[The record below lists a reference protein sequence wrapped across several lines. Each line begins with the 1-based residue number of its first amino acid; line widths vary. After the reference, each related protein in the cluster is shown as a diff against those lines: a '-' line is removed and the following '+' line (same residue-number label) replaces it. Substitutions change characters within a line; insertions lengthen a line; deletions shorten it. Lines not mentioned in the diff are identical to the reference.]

1 MVGVLWRGICG
12 AVHVMSPASSLGTV
26 PANSRKPRSRHTGI
40 NHRATGEGAPA
51 MSRRAKIVCTLGPA
65 TSGPGM
71 ITQLVAAGLDVAR
84 LNMSHGDHDAHRAAY
99 QAVRAASDASGR
111 SVGVLVDRQ
120 GPKIRLG
127 RFAAGPVTLAAGQE
141 FTITGQDV
149 PGDQNEVSVSYPGL
163 AGDVQ
168 PGTRLLVDD
177 GRVVLEVTAVQGE
190 RVRTRVLV
198 GGPVS
203 DHKGLNLPGVRVNVP
218 ALTRKDADDLRWALR
233 LRADLIALSFVQGP
247 EDAAPARQIMDEL
260 GAALPLIAKIEKP
273 QAVSALPEI
282 IEAFDGIM
290 VARGDLGVEYPL
302 EQVPLVQ
309 KRSIALA
316 RQAAKPVI
324 VATQML
330 ESMIG
335 APRPTRA
342 EASDVANA
350 VLDGA
355 DALML
360 SAETSV
366 GSYPVEAVATMAKI
380 IVAAERDWSFAPPDG
395 PPQTTGGAIAR
406 AAGEVGAAVGARAL
420 VAFTMTGD
428 TARRLARCRSP
439 IPLLAFTTEAATR
452 SQLAL
457 TWGAETFLVP
467 AVAHTDDMVRQVEA
481 ALRDVGRCTP
491 GDLVVLV
498 AGSPPG
504 TPGRTN
510 ALRVHRIGDVI
521 ET

>member
-1 MVGVLWRGICG
+1 
-12 AVHVMSPASSLGTV
+12 
-26 PANSRKPRSRHTGI
+26 
-40 NHRATGEGAPA
+40 
-51 MSRRAKIVCTLGPA
+51 MSRRAKIVATLGPA
-65 TSGPGM
+65 TSGPDQIGA
-71 ITQLVAAGLDVAR
+71 LVAAGLDVAR
-84 LNMSHGDHDAHRAAY
+84 LNMSHGDHDSHQAAY
-99 QAVRAASDASGR
+99 DGIRAASDASGR
-111 SVGVLVDRQ
+111 SVGVLVDLQ

-127 RFAAGPVTLAAGQE
+127 TFAAGPVTLAPGQE
-141 FTITGQDV
+141 FTITGEDV
-149 PGDQNEVSVSYPGL
+149 PGDQHEVSVSYPGL
-163 AGDVQ
+163 AGDVR

-177 GRVVLEVTAVQGE
+177 GRVVLEVTAVHGQK
-190 RVRTRVLV
+190 VRTQVLT
-198 GGPVS
+198 GGQVS
-203 DHKGLNLPGVRVNVP
+203 DHKGLNLPGIKVSLP
-218 ALTRKDADDLRWALR
+218 ALTAKDADDLRWAVG
-233 LRADLIALSFVQGP
+233 LRADLVALSFVQ
-247 EDAAPARQIMDEL
+247 EADDAKPARAIMDEV
-260 GAALPLIAKIEKP
+260 GVRLPLIAKIEKP
-273 QAVSALPEI
+273 QAVAALGEI
-282 IEAFDGIM
+282 VAAFDGIM

-309 KRSIALA
+309 KGAIRLA

-330 ESMIG
+330 ESMVG

-355 DALML
+355 DAVML

-366 GSYPVEAVATMAKI
+366 GAYPVESVATMARI
-380 IVAAERDWSFAPPDG
+380 IMAAEAAWPFTAEGSAVPE
-395 PPQTTGGAIAR
+395 TTGSAIAR

-420 VAFTMTGD
+420 VAFTMTGE

-467 AVAHTDDMVRQVEA
+467 AVEHTDDMVRQVEA
-481 ALRDVGRCTP
+481 ALRDIGRCTP

-510 ALRVHRIGDVI
+510 ALRVHRIGDAI
-521 ET
+521 ES

>member
-1 MVGVLWRGICG
+1 MG
-12 AVHVMSPASSLGTV
+12 
-26 PANSRKPRSRHTGI
+26 
-40 NHRATGEGAPA
+40 
-51 MSRRAKIVCTLGPA
+51 RRAKIVCTLGPA
-65 TSGPGM
+65 TSGPYQ
-71 ITQLVAAGLDVAR
+71 IAALVAAGLDVAR
-84 LNMSHGDHDAHRAAY
+84 LNMSHGTQASHHAAY
-99 QAVRAASDASGR
+99 GNVRAAGDASGR
-111 SVGVLVDRQ
+111 SVGVLVDLQ

-127 RFAAGPVTLAAGQE
+127 RFASGPVTLVPGAE
-141 FTITGQDV
+141 FTITGEDV
-149 PGDQNEVSVSYPGL
+149 PGDETEASTSYAGL
-163 AGDVQ
+163 AEDVR
-168 PGTRLLVDD
+168 PGTQILVDD
-177 GRVVLEVTAVQGE
+177 GRVVLEVTGVDGP
-190 RVRTRVLV
+190 RVRTKVV
-198 GGPVS
+198 TGGRVS
-203 DHKGLNLPGVRVNVP
+203 DRKGLNLPGVRVKAP
-218 ALTRKDADDLRWALR
+218 ALTSKDADDLRWALG

-247 EDAAPARQIMDEL
+247 EDAAPARQIMDEF
-260 GAALPLIAKIEKP
+260 GTALPLIAKIEKP

-309 KRSIALA
+309 KRAIVLA

-330 ESMIG
+330 ESMVG

-355 DALML
+355 DALMQ

-366 GSYPVEAVATMAKI
+366 GSYPVDAVATMAKI
-380 IVAAERDWSFAPPDG
+380 VVAAERAWPDFPAPSAGRPAS
-395 PPQTTGGAIAR
+395 TGCAIAR
-406 AAGEVGAAVGARAL
+406 AAAEVGSVVGAKAL
-420 VAFTMTGD
+420 VAFTMTGE
-428 TARRLARCRSP
+428 TARRLARHRSP
-439 IPLLAFTTEAATR
+439 IPLLAFTTKPATR

-457 TWGAETFLVP
+457 TWGAETFVVP
-467 AVAHTDDMVRQVEA
+467 EVAHTDDMVRQVEA
-481 ALRDVGRCTP
+481 ALLDIGRCDK
-491 GDLVVLV
+491 GDVVVIV

-510 ALRVHRIGDVI
+510 ELRVHRISDAI

>member
-1 MVGVLWRGICG
+1 
-12 AVHVMSPASSLGTV
+12 
-26 PANSRKPRSRHTGI
+26 
-40 NHRATGEGAPA
+40 

-65 TSGPGM
+65 TSSPEQ
-71 ITQLVAAGLDVAR
+71 IAALVAAGLDVAR

-99 QAVRAASDASGR
+99 NAVRAAADASGR
-111 SVGVLVDRQ
+111 SVGVLVDLQ

-127 RFAAGPVTLAAGQE
+127 RFAAGPVMLAPGRE
-141 FTITGQDV
+141 FTITGEDV
-149 PGDQNEVSVSYPGL
+149 PGDQGEVSVSYQGL
-163 AGDVQ
+163 AGDVR
-168 PGTRLLVDD
+168 PGTTLLVDD
-177 GRVVLEVTAVQGE
+177 GRVVLEVTGVRGLA
-190 RVRTRVLV
+190 VRTRVVV

-203 DHKGLNLPGVRVNVP
+203 DHKGLNLPGVRVSVP
-218 ALTRKDADDLRWALR
+218 ALTVKDADDLRWALG
-233 LRADLIALSFVQGP
+233 LRADMIALSFVQGP
-247 EDAAPARQIMDEL
+247 EDIEPVRTIMDET
-260 GAALPLIAKIEKP
+260 GVRLPVIAKIEKP
-273 QAVSALPEI
+273 QAVAALGEI
-282 IEAFDGIM
+282 VAAFDGIM
-290 VARGDLGVEYPL
+290 VARGDLGVELPL

-309 KRSIALA
+309 KRAIRLA
-316 RQAAKPVI
+316 RQAARPVI

-330 ESMIG
+330 ESMIS

-355 DALML
+355 DAVML

-366 GSYPVEAVATMAKI
+366 GAYPVQAVATMAQI
-380 IVAAERDWSFAPPDG
+380 IVAAEQDWPFTALAEPPE
-395 PPQTTGGAIAR
+395 TTGGAIAR

-457 TWGAETFLVP
+457 TWGAEPFLVP
-467 AVAHTDDMVRQVEA
+467 PVEHTDDMVRQVEV
-481 ALRDVGRCTP
+481 ALRDIGRCAQ
-491 GDLVVLV
+491 GDLVVIV

-504 TPGRTN
+504 TPGSTN
-510 ALRVHRIGDVI
+510 AMRVHRIGDAI
-521 ET
+521 AS